1 MSVTLRSKLLCSPL
15 FFDIAK
21 VGKYFLTAKFVC
33 FIFLNLP

>member
-1 MSVTLRSKLLCSPL
+1 MSVTLGGNLLCAPL